1 MYSFFDEDIY
11 YMGHEKAKHVFLIIS
26 FDETHGE
33 FFFLFGLPNGQTALH
48 PRCDPISATSGSR
61 MSGSC
66 GTRLNGCRSTR
77 NMPSCRWFPPWWRRM
92 ERLCRTAHPSWKRW
106 RNASLSEVSILQG
119 CRNLSQSCWKSL
131 EMNGVA
137 GCGLLGQ
144 RFFRLFEQCD
154 LNPSWLIIW
163 DSTWLYYPIYWG
175 LSESMT
181 GKSY

>member
-1 MYSFFDEDIY
+1 MSTYIIWVMRKRDMCFWSFPL
-11 YMGHEKAKHVFLIIS
+11 MKHMVS
-26 FDETHGE
+26 S
-33 FFFLFGLPNGQTALH
+33 FFLFGLPNGQTALD

-77 NMPSCRWFPPWWRRM
+77 NMPSCRWFPPWWRPM
-92 ERLCRTAHPSWKRW
+92 ERVCRTAHPSWKRW

-119 CRNLSQSCWKSL
+119 QCRNLSQSCWKSL

-137 GCGLLGQ
+137 GCGLLGMQ

-163 DSTWLYYPIYWG
+163 DSNYTI
-175 LSESMT
+175 
-181 GKSY
+181 